1 MRNFFKKQ
9 NSLANA
15 KFCMPRKS
23 FVKNKLRNSFLVRVF
38 AQHAYLPTGKLLC
51 SARQPVQCFSKTA
64 PATNFAIIIFIIL
77 IFTLLPI
84 ANVSAA
90 INKQINYQ
98 GKLTTSAGVAVANG
112 TYNMEFI
119 LYDDPTLGGA
129 HILWTE
135 TRTTTDK
142 VQVTSG
148 LFSVLLGEVTA
159 LTGVDFN
166 QTLYLVLPVSA
177 ILLILRIPVVR
188 LIYGAGQF
196 DWQATVLTGRTLGF
210 FTLSIF
216 AQALSYLAYRGFYAL
231 HDTKTPLI
239 IGSITTGIM
248 LLLSALFVLSWEPF
262 FDKLAYNYQ
271 DSIRLIPTGVETI
284 ALAFSITSILNIAL
298 LMFFLNRRVGGIFNK
313 ELFFLPQ
320 LKILISAFAMGFA
333 LYIPIKLLDQLVFD
347 TTRTIN
353 LLLLTGI
360 SSIAGFSL
368 YLFLTWF
375 FNVKEAS
382 TFLLLFRHLGNWREI
397 LGKSQSIIETKP

>member
-1 MRNFFKKQ
+1 FSFKTVGISSVSRLMWPRTLSIVVFQIGTIITLSLISFIPQSGRNYVIFDYAQ
-9 NSLANA
+9 TLAFAPIVLFGQTIAQAAFPILSRERHNLSD
-15 KFCMPRKS
+15 FRQT
-23 FVKNKLRNSFLVRVF
+23 FL
-38 AQHAYLPTGKLLC
+38 
-51 SARQPVQCFSKTA
+51 
-64 PATNFAIIIFIIL
+64 
-77 IFTLLPI
+77 
-84 ANVSAA
+84 
-90 INKQINYQ
+90 
-98 GKLTTSAGVAVANG
+98 TS
-112 TYNMEFI
+112 
-119 LYDDPTLGGA
+119 
-129 HILWTE
+129 
-135 TRTTTDK
+135 
-142 VQVTSG
+142 
-148 LFSVLLGEVTA
+148 
-159 LTGVDFN
+159 FN

>member
-1 MRNFFKKQ
+1 M
-9 NSLANA
+9 
-15 KFCMPRKS
+15 
-23 FVKNKLRNSFLVRVF
+23 
-38 AQHAYLPTGKLLC
+38 
-51 SARQPVQCFSKTA
+51 
-64 PATNFAIIIFIIL
+64 
-77 IFTLLPI
+77 
-84 ANVSAA
+84 
-90 INKQINYQ
+90 
-98 GKLTTSAGVAVANG
+98 
-112 TYNMEFI
+112 
-119 LYDDPTLGGA
+119 
-129 HILWTE
+129 
-135 TRTTTDK
+135 
-142 VQVTSG
+142 
-148 LFSVLLGEVTA
+148 
-159 LTGVDFN
+159 
-166 QTLYLVLPVSA
+166 LPVSA

-271 DSIRLIPTGVETI
+271 DSIRLI
-284 ALAFSITSILNIAL
+284 AFSITSILNIAL